1 LPKTNHLQK
10 GIGKLTINLYFSNAT
25 MKLIFKIK
33 FNYVLA
39 FALAIFFSAKLLA
52 QQYNFKNYSVE
63 SGLPYVQIFAMFQDS
78 KGYLWSGGYGGAS
91 KFNGKTFQNYSP
103 KNGLAN
109 HYVNAIIEDQFH
121 LITVG
126 TIDGLSVIDKVKGQ
140 VSNYYMK
147 DGLPS
152 NHVTSFCL
160 DPRIGLWTGTKK
172 GLCIWDG
179 KKVIQVPFFN
189 DHNITCLLY
198 SEKEG
203 VFVGTNHGL
212 YLQKNNS
219 KDFLSIL
226 DSVNVAAISINKA
239 QQKIYVGTNN
249 GLFIYDL
256 AKHKSNVFH
265 ISNGLVDEEITS
277 VLCQNNGT
285 VWVGSKSGLISFNG
299 SDFSYYTIGF
309 DNNSNHIRSLLIDYE
324 ENLWIGTH
332 SGLYKYRGKGFTVYD
347 RQYISGSPFI
357 YQITRDVNQ
366 NLWFGTENNGAFK
379 FSNGFFKNYSVK
391 QGLLDNKVAAILAT
405 DDGAVWF
412 GTEKGISILKNE
424 KVENL
429 SFSSSFKQQAPIN
442 CFYKDSKNVIWVG
455 GQNGLCAMKKNGN
468 SYIATYYKLPVQTT
482 EKEGYAVWSII
493 EDNKGSIWVGTY
505 LEGVYKLE
513 GETFKRQAISSPEP
527 MATALDLCK
536 DNVGNLYAA
545 TMNGVMMFNPEKHTY
560 KLVSE
565 KEGLSSELV
574 YAIGITKDN
583 NYLWAGTNQGVNR
596 IDLKKLKYD
605 FIDILKYNKNDGFS
619 GVESNSHG
627 IFEDTDSSIWFG
639 TVNGLIKYS
648 PKEFIANDNLSKT
661 SITNI
666 KLGYDDTLLV
676 NNSVLPYS
684 LNNIS
689 FYFDGICLT
698 APEKVLYSYKL
709 ENYDKEW
716 SPYTDI
722 NYTKYDNLPPG
733 KYTFKVKSC
742 NNEGIWNVEPVT
754 FSFTIKTPYYKT
766 WWFIIILVVSVTG
779 IVILI
784 FRLRVRQIRIKQQAE
799 FEQQVEVSKAEL
811 KALRAQMNPHF
822 VFNSL
827 NSIQHYILNSK
838 GDEAVK
844 YLNKFAKL
852 IRIIL
857 NNSEKATVT
866 INEDIE
872 ALRLYLELER
882 MRFEN
887 KFEYEIK
894 IDETIDGDYDEIPP
908 MLIQP
913 YLENAILHGI
923 NPKEGNGKISI
934 LIKVVNQF
942 IKISVIDDGIGREK
956 SKTIQSIQPSGRH
969 KSMGMKI
976 TKDRVRILN
985 TLHQSNLNVNIIDLY
1000 NSKHE
1005 AIGTQ
1010 VDLFIPYIK

>member
-1 LPKTNHLQK
+1 
-10 GIGKLTINLYFSNAT
+10 
-25 MKLIFKIK
+25 MKLAFKIQ
-33 FNYVLA
+33 FIRLSIFWVIFLFAVNNY
-39 FALAIFFSAKLLA
+39 A

-121 LITVG
+121 LVTIG
-126 TIDGLSVIDKVKGQ
+126 TIDGISVIDKPRGKI
-140 VSNYYMK
+140 SNYTIK

-160 DPRIGLWTGTKK
+160 DPRIGLWTGTTK

-179 KKVIQVPFFN
+179 KKVIQVPFFKN
-189 DHNITCLLY
+189 RNITCLFY
-198 SEKEG
+198 SEKLG
-203 VFVGTNHGL
+203 VLVGTNKGL
-212 YLQKNNS
+212 FIQDKNS
-219 KDFLSIL
+219 KEFRIVL
-226 DSVNVAAISINKA
+226 DSVNISCVSLYNSQSKLYIGSDNGLY
-239 QQKIYVGTNN
+239 IYDLNTSTTNVLHVNN
-249 GLFIYDL
+249 GLI
-256 AKHKSNVFH
+256 
-265 ISNGLVDEEITS
+265 DEEITS
-277 VLCQNNGT
+277 ILCQKNGN

-299 SDFSYYTIGF
+299 LDFSYYTIGF

-324 ENLWIGTH
+324 DNLWIGTH

-347 RQYISGSPFI
+347 RQNGLGSAFI
-357 YQITRDVNQ
+357 YQITKDVNN
-366 NLWFGTENNGAFK
+366 NLWFGTENNGVFK

-391 QGLLDNKVAAILAT
+391 QGLLNNKVAAVLALE
-405 DDGAVWF
+405 DASVWF
-412 GTEKGISILKNE
+412 GTDKGISILKNE
-424 KVENL
+424 KIENL
-429 SFSSSFKQQAPIN
+429 SYGPLFKQEAPIN
-442 CFYKDSKNVIWVG
+442 CFFKDSKGLIWVG
-455 GQNGLCAMKKNGN
+455 GQNGLCSMKKNGN
-468 SYIATYYKLPVQTT
+468 SYAITYYNLPVKSA

-493 EDNKGSIWVGTY
+493 EDRKGNIWAGTY
-505 LEGVYKLE
+505 LEGLFKLE
-513 GETFKRQAISSPEP
+513 NNQFIRQSISSPEP

-536 DNVGNLYAA
+536 DKYGNLYAA

-560 KLVSE
+560 KLISE

-596 IDLKKLKYD
+596 IDVKKLQYD
-605 FIDILKYNKNDGFS
+605 FIDILSYSKNDGFS

-627 IFEDTDSSIWFG
+627 IYEDADSSIWFG

-648 PKEFIANDNLSKT
+648 PKEFIENDNLT
-661 SITNI
+661 RTTITNI
-666 KLGYDDTLLV
+666 KLAYADTLLE
-676 NNSVLPYS
+676 NGSTLPYA

-716 SPYTDI
+716 SPYSDI
-722 NYTKYDNLPPG
+722 NNTKYDNLPPG

-742 NNEGIWNVEPVT
+742 NNEGIWNIEPAV
-754 FSFTIKTPYYKT
+754 FSFTIKSPFYKT
-766 WWFIIILVVSVTG
+766 WWFIVICIVSISG
-779 IVILI
+779 IVITI
-784 FRLRVRQIRIKQQAE
+784 FRIRVRQIKNKQQAE
-799 FEQQVEVSKAEL
+799 FEQQVEISKAEL

-827 NSIQHYILNSK
+827 NSIQHYILNNK
-838 GDEAVK
+838 GDEAAK

-857 NNSEKATVT
+857 NNSEKPTVT

-872 ALRLYLELER
+872 ALKLYLELER

-887 KFEYEIK
+887 KFDYKIN
-894 IDETIDGDYDEIPP
+894 IDESIDGDYDEIPP

-923 NPKEGNGKISI
+923 NPKEGTGQISI
-934 LIKVVNQF
+934 SIKVVSQF
-942 IKISVIDDGIGREK
+942 IKISISDDGIGREK
-956 SKTIQSIQPSGRH
+956 SKAIQSLQPAARH
-969 KSMGMKI
+969 KSLGMKI

-1000 NSKHE
+1000 NDKKE
-1005 AIGTQ
+1005 PIGTQ